1 MSLLNKILLEGLKE
15 IVILTIMVCAD
26 EYKFDANDALSK
38 ISMNDVMTKM
48 SSYEASAALSP
59 MESSM
64 LSAKLSSSL
73 GEKVREKERE
83 KDVIEEEKVIEE
95 VRKEKKSVKKVEKSE
110 IPLPY
115 NGEHNEECCSGL
127 KFNFGLYTQCK
138 VKSKNGEKYCKM
150 CENQASKHSHG
161 KPTYGTI
168 QDRLDVGIMDFVDP
182 SGKKPEMYMKVL
194 AKQSI
199 AINDAIEEAKKQNMT
214 INEIHFE
221 EEGVV
226 MPQKVVEKSKGRPKK
241 GKKLLEIGNEEGE
254 EDLLN
259 TLLVAAKEKAVPE
272 AEKKK
277 KDEEKEAKEAERK
290 KKDEEKE
297 AKEAERKKKDEE
309 KEAKE
314 AEKKKKE
321 AERKKKDEEKEAKEA
336 AELKKKE
343 AEKKK
348 KEPEE
353 KKKEA
358 ENEQTVKKFTYTDG
372 NTYLKSKVGIV
383 YNLDQDEVGKW
394 NTLTKT
400 IDFNV
405 AKEDSELSEDE
416 YEEEEELEDLKNDEE
431 EEEELEDLKHDSD
444 VEEDDDE

>member
-26 EYKFDANDALSK
+26 EYKFDGNEALSK
-38 ISMNDVMTKM
+38 ICMNDVMTKM
-48 SSYEASAALSP
+48 SSMDSMDP
-59 MESSM
+59 IESSM

-73 GEKVREKERE
+73 GEEKVREKERE
-83 KDVIEEEKVIEE
+83 KVREDEKKET
-95 VRKEKKSVKKVEKSE
+95 KKSEKKSVKKVEKSE

-127 KFNFGLYTQCK
+127 KYNFGLYTQCK

-168 QDRLDVGIMDFVDP
+168 QDRLEVGIMDFVDP

-194 AKQSI
+194 KKQI
-199 AINDAIEEAKKQNMT
+199 ITIDEAVDEAKKQKMT
-214 INEIHFE
+214 INSIHFE
-221 EEGVV
+221 EESEVV
-226 MPQKVVEKSKGRPKK
+226 SEKVVEKSKGRPKK
-241 GKKLLEIGNEEGE
+241 GKKSLEIGNEEGE

-259 TLLVAAKEKAVPE
+259 TLLVAAKEKVVPE

-277 KDEEKEAKEAERK
+277 KEAERK
-290 KKDEEKE
+290 QKE
-297 AKEAERKKKDEE
+297 EE

-321 AERKKKDEEKEAKEA
+321 AERKQKEEEKEAKEA
-336 AELKKKE
+336 EKKKKEAERKQKEEEKEAKE

-353 KKKEA
+353 EEA
-358 ENEQTVKKFTYTDG
+358 SAEVAKVKRFTYTDG
-372 NTYLKSKVGIV
+372 LVYLKSETGIV
-383 YNLDQDEVGKW
+383 YNSEQDEVGKW
-394 NTLTKT
+394 NKLTKT
-400 IDFNV
+400 IEFNV
-405 AKEDSELSEDE
+405 EKDDRELSEDE
-416 YEEEEELEDLKNDEE
+416 YEEEEEEELEDLKNDEE
-431 EEEELEDLKHDSD
+431 EEEE
-444 VEEDDDE
+444 EDDE

>member
-73 GEKVREKERE
+73 GEKVREDER
-83 KDVIEEEKVIEE
+83 EE
-95 VRKEKKSVKKVEKSE
+95 VRKEKKSAKKVEKSE

-168 QDRLDVGIMDFVDP
+168 KDRLEVGIMDFVDP

-277 KDEEKEAKEAERK
+277 KDEEKEAKEAEKK

-297 AKEAERKKKDEE
+297 A
-309 KEAKE
+309 
-314 AEKKKKE
+314 KE

>member
-73 GEKVREKERE
+73 GEKVREK
-83 KDVIEEEKVIEE
+83 DVIEE
-95 VRKEKKSVKKVEKSE
+95 VRKEKKSAKKVEKSE

-168 QDRLDVGIMDFVDP
+168 KDRLEVGIMDFVDP

-309 KEAKE
+309 KEAE
-314 AEKKKKE
+314 RKKKE

>member
-73 GEKVREKERE
+73 GEKVRE

-168 QDRLDVGIMDFVDP
+168 KDRLEVGIMDFVDP

-277 KDEEKEAKEAERK
+277 KDEEKEA
-290 KKDEEKE
+290 
-297 AKEAERKKKDEE
+297 
-309 KEAKE
+309 
-314 AEKKKKE
+314 KE

>member
-73 GEKVREKERE
+73 GEKVREK
-83 KDVIEEEKVIEE
+83 DVIEEEKVIEE
-95 VRKEKKSVKKVEKSE
+95 VRKEKKSAKKVEKSE

-309 KEAKE
+309 KEAE
-314 AEKKKKE
+314 RKKKE

>member
-73 GEKVREKERE
+73 GEKVREK
-83 KDVIEEEKVIEE
+83 DVIEEEKVIEE
-95 VRKEKKSVKKVEKSE
+95 VRKEKKSAKKVEKSE

-168 QDRLDVGIMDFVDP
+168 KDRLEVGIMDFVDP

-272 AEKKK
+272 AEK
-277 KDEEKEAKEAERK
+277 K

-431 EEEELEDLKHDSD
+431 EEEELEDLKQDSD

>member
-1 MSLLNKILLEGLKE
+1 
-15 IVILTIMVCAD
+15 
-26 EYKFDANDALSK
+26 
-38 ISMNDVMTKM
+38 
-48 SSYEASAALSP
+48 
-59 MESSM
+59 
-64 LSAKLSSSL
+64 
-73 GEKVREKERE
+73 
-83 KDVIEEEKVIEE
+83 
-95 VRKEKKSVKKVEKSE
+95 
-110 IPLPY
+110 
-115 NGEHNEECCSGL
+115 
-127 KFNFGLYTQCK
+127 
-138 VKSKNGEKYCKM
+138 M

-168 QDRLDVGIMDFVDP
+168 KDRLEVGIMDFVDP

-277 KDEEKEAKEAERK
+277 KDEEKEAKEAER
-290 KKDEEKE
+290 
-297 AKEAERKKKDEE
+297 
-309 KEAKE
+309 
-314 AEKKKKE
+314 KKKE

>member
-73 GEKVREKERE
+73 GEKVRE

-168 QDRLDVGIMDFVDP
+168 KDRLEVGIMDFVDP

-259 TLLVAAKEKAVPE
+259 TLLVAAKEKAVQE

-277 KDEEKEAKEAERK
+277 KDEEKEAKEAEKK

-297 AKEAERKKKDEE
+297 A
-309 KEAKE
+309 
-314 AEKKKKE
+314 KE

>member
-73 GEKVREKERE
+73 GEKVREK
-83 KDVIEEEKVIEE
+83 DVIEEEKVIEE
-95 VRKEKKSVKKVEKSE
+95 VRKEKKSAKKVEKSE

-168 QDRLDVGIMDFVDP
+168 KDRLEVGIMDFVDP

-309 KEAKE
+309 KEAE
-314 AEKKKKE
+314 RKKKE

>member
-73 GEKVREKERE
+73 GEKVRE

-168 QDRLDVGIMDFVDP
+168 KDRLEVGIMDFVDP

-277 KDEEKEAKEAERK
+277 KDEEKEAKEAEKK

-309 KEAKE
+309 KEAE
-314 AEKKKKE
+314 RKKKE

>member
-1 MSLLNKILLEGLKE
+1 
-15 IVILTIMVCAD
+15 MVCAD

-73 GEKVREKERE
+73 GEKVREK
-83 KDVIEEEKVIEE
+83 DVIEEEKVIEE
-95 VRKEKKSVKKVEKSE
+95 VRKEKKSAKKVEKSE

-168 QDRLDVGIMDFVDP
+168 KDRLEVGIMDFVDP

-309 KEAKE
+309 KEAE
-314 AEKKKKE
+314 RKKKE

-383 YNLDQDEVGKW
+383 YNLDQVGKW